1 MSSWATVKDS
11 EQWGGTDDEHQ
22 DVEPAGELGIF
33 KLRSTYTRALSAL
46 HRSENAYDT
55 DWCESRAH
63 FEEIVSLAERIM
75 DETAAARSECTL
87 LQFVAYSNLSRMLSK
102 TDEKKSALNHALDAA
117 AVFSIRYS
125 SVHDPGLLLRIARLT
140 LDVGDLWSCE
150 QILIRGINGNAT
162 YGSGVDCLLDS
173 FYQLHFIL
181 QRRIASLPL
190 LESAADSCNE
200 CEVISLQGC
209 ASSPSSSIHNSL
221 FVFNKVAASL
231 ASKNCLETT
240 DYSFTLHRS
249 VLNEAL
255 DNDMRSPD
263 LPVSD
268 VATGDIPSALKL
280 PLDKQGI
287 REGLSLSRVQNY
299 TSQSSALPSSTVTV
313 LEGSSSVT
321 AAATATTR
329 KQTTETRETRS
340 NPSQDQKSQSD
351 NIGATSTRRKKENQ
365 NVLTLAASR
374 LPALKVKIHY
384 RMCVRYSALHT
395 DSFQVMILSFVIVK
409 TVSVFI
415 RDNFLFLIL
424 HHNQTF
430 SCIAEVIQIITF
442 SHLNL
447 LDPWLLSR

>member
-11 EQWGGTDDEHQ
+11 EQWGGTDGEHQ

-46 HRSENAYDT
+46 HGSENAYDT

-63 FEEIVSLAERIM
+63 FEEIVSLAESIM
-75 DETAAARSECTL
+75 DETSAARSECTL

-102 TDEKKSALNHALDAA
+102 TDEKKNALNHALDAA
-117 AVFSIRYS
+117 AVFSIPYS

-162 YGSGVDCLLDS
+162 HSSGVGCLLDS
-173 FYQLHFIL
+173 FYQLHVIL

-231 ASKNCLETT
+231 ASKNCLETPN
-240 DYSFTLHRS
+240 YSFTLHRS
-249 VLNEAL
+249 VLTEAL
-255 DNDMRSPD
+255 DDDMRSPD
-263 LPVSD
+263 LTVSD
-268 VATGDIPSALKL
+268 VAAGDIPSALDL
-280 PLDKQGI
+280 LLDKQGS
-287 REGLSLSRVQNY
+287 REDLSLGVQNY
-299 TSQSSALPSSTVTV
+299 SSKSTALPSSTVIV

-321 AAATATTR
+321 AAATATATTR
-329 KQTTETRETRS
+329 KQNTEIRETRS
-340 NPSQDQKSQSD
+340 NPSQDLKSQSD
-351 NIGATSTRRKKENQ
+351 NIGATSTRRKKDSQ
-365 NVLTLAASR
+365 NVLTLATSR
-374 LPALKVKIHY
+374 LPALKVRIHN
-384 RMCVRYSALHT
+384 RM
-395 DSFQVMILSFVIVK
+395 
-409 TVSVFI
+409 
-415 RDNFLFLIL
+415 
-424 HHNQTF
+424 
-430 SCIAEVIQIITF
+430 
-442 SHLNL
+442 
-447 LDPWLLSR
+447 

>member
-11 EQWGGTDDEHQ
+11 EQWGGTDGEHQ

-55 DWCESRAH
+55 DWCESRAQ
-63 FEEIVSLAERIM
+63 FEEIVSLAESIM
-75 DETAAARSECTL
+75 DETSAARSECTL

-117 AVFSIRYS
+117 AVFSIRCS

-162 YGSGVDCLLDS
+162 HGSGVGCLLDS
-173 FYQLHFIL
+173 FYQLNVIL
-181 QRRIASLPL
+181 QRRIASLSL

-209 ASSPSSSIHNSL
+209 ASSPSSSFHNSL

-231 ASKNCLETT
+231 ASKNCLETP

-249 VLNEAL
+249 VLTEAL
-255 DNDMRSPD
+255 DDDMRSPD
-263 LPVSD
+263 LTVSD
-268 VATGDIPSALKL
+268 VPAGDIPPALDL
-280 PLDKQGI
+280 LFDKQGI
-287 REGLSLSRVQNY
+287 REDLSLSGVQNY
-299 TSQSSALPSSTVTV
+299 TPQSTAPPSSNVIV

-321 AAATATTR
+321 ATATATATTR
-329 KQTTETRETRS
+329 KQNTETRETRS
-340 NPSQDQKSQSD
+340 NPSQDQKGQSD
-351 NIGATSTRRKKENQ
+351 NIGATSTRRKKDSQ

-374 LPALKVKIHY
+374 LPALKVKSHN
-384 RMCVRYSALHT
+384 RMCVRYSAVHA
-395 DSFQVMILSFVIVK
+395 D
-409 TVSVFI
+409 
-415 RDNFLFLIL
+415 LF
-424 HHNQTF
+424 
-430 SCIAEVIQIITF
+430 
-442 SHLNL
+442 
-447 LDPWLLSR
+447 